1 MASSRIV
8 GVLGSTSLVGGPLVA
23 QLGAAGWRAIACSRA
38 SGARQAGHPSSTAG
52 VCRPGDARPGGE
64 PIVATWITL
73 CPLWAVPEWLPWLE
87 SLGIRRL
94 VAVSSTSVLTR
105 RRSPDAA
112 ERRVAEALA
121 AAEEAVGGWCAA
133 RGAAMS
139 LLRPTLIYDGVT
151 DGTIA
156 AIAGFAR
163 RRGWFPV
170 AGPARGLRQPVHA
183 ADVAAACVAA
193 IAADDAAGCYT
204 ISGGTALP
212 FRDLVAEVFIACGL
226 APRIVHVPR
235 PIWAAALPVARAL
248 GIARD
253 VSAGMAARMND
264 DLAFDHGPATRDL
277 GFRPRPF
284 TAAELART
292 PGFAGAARRRA
303 VA

>member
-1 MASSRIV
+1 MTSSRTV

-23 QLGAAGWRAIACSRA
+23 QLSAAGWRALACSRA
-38 SGARQAGHPSSTAG
+38 SGACPPGHASGTAG
-52 VCRPGDARPGGE
+52 VCRPGDPRPGGE
-64 PIVATWITL
+64 SIVAAWITL

-133 RGAAMS
+133 RGVAVS
-139 LLRPTLIYDGVT
+139 LLRPTLVYDGVS

-156 AIAGFAR
+156 AIAGFVH

-193 IAADDAAGCYT
+193 IAADGPAGWYT

-212 FRDLVAEVFIACGL
+212 FRDLVAEVFVACGL
-226 APRIVHVPR
+226 APRLVHVPR

-248 GIARD
+248 GIAPG
-253 VSAGMAARMND
+253 VSVGVAARMNE

-284 TAAELART
+284 TAAELACT
-292 PGFAGAARRRA
+292 PGFAAAPRRRA